1 MYVINRIAI
10 GYKRKFS
17 NITSFHPQSF
27 NGSEERNA
35 GRERG
40 GMKRRGAMKRKR
52 CKKRAERNG
61 WQDRG
66 VDVAEQV

>member
-1 MYVINRIAI
+1 MYVINCI

-40 GMKRRGAMKRKR
+40 GTKEGVHEEEAVQKEGRVHREEWVAG
-52 CKKRAERNG
+52 
-61 WQDRG
+61 G